1 MAFEKPTLRELVDR
15 AKSDIN
21 ARLPGVDAR
30 LPASV
35 LGVIAHVIAG
45 GVHGLYGYQDYIA
58 RQILPDTA
66 DSEFLDRHASLWG
79 MSRKPAAPAVGNIT
93 IYGTDATE
101 ISVGMQLQRADGK
114 LFAVAE
120 TTRIDG
126 TSATVQV
133 VAVDGG
139 SDSNTDAGVELTL
152 VEAVAGLESKATV
165 AEGGLSGGTDV
176 ETDSELRERVLQRMR
191 TPPRA
196 GTAADYVAWALECDG
211 VTRAWCMPNAP
222 LEGQVTVYIASDQAG
237 IFPNETLLDTVQE
250 YIDGLRPVTAE
261 VFVVSPIKKQIN
273 IVINGLS
280 PDTDTVRGA
289 VKAAISDFLFNVATP
304 GGTIFISQLRAA
316 ISGAAGE
323 VDHVLVSP
331 TENIICST
339 GELAVLGDV
348 TWQ

>member
-35 LGVIAHVIAG
+35 LGVIAHVVAG

-222 LEGQVTVYIASDQAG
+222 LEG
-237 IFPNETLLDTVQE
+237 
-250 YIDGLRPVTAE
+250 R
-261 VFVVSPIKKQIN
+261 
-273 IVINGLS
+273 
-280 PDTDTVRGA
+280 
-289 VKAAISDFLFNVATP
+289 
-304 GGTIFISQLRAA
+304 
-316 ISGAAGE
+316 
-323 VDHVLVSP
+323 
-331 TENIICST
+331 
-339 GELAVLGDV
+339 
-348 TWQ
+348 

>member
-1 MAFEKPTLRELVDR
+1 MAFEKPSLRDLVER

-21 ARLPGVDAR
+21 ARLSGVDAR

-35 LGVIAHVIAG
+35 LGVLAHVVAG
-45 GVHGLYGYQDYIA
+45 GVHGLYGYQDYLA
-58 RQILPDTA
+58 KQILPDTA
-66 DSEFLDRHASLWG
+66 DSEYLDRHASLWG

-93 IYGTDATE
+93 INGTDGTE
-101 ISVGMQLQRADGK
+101 IAVGTQLQRADGK
-114 LFAVAE
+114 LFAIAE

-126 TSATVQV
+126 TSAIVQV

-139 SDSNTDAGVELTL
+139 SDSNTDAGIELTL
-152 VEAVAGLESKATV
+152 VEAVAGLESKVTV
-165 AEGGLSGGTDV
+165 TAGGLSGGTNV
-176 ETDSELRERVLQRMR
+176 ETDNELRERVLHRLR

-196 GTAADYVAWALECDG
+196 GTASDYEAWALECDG
-211 VTRAWCMPNAP
+211 VSRAWCFANAP
-222 LEGQVTVYIASDQAG
+222 LDGQVTVYIASDQAG
-237 IFPNETLLDTVQE
+237 IFPNETLLQTVQE
-250 YIDGLRPVTAE
+250 HIDNLRPVTAE
-261 VFVVSPIKKQIN
+261 VFVVSPIKKQIDV
-273 IVINGLS
+273 VINTLS
-280 PDTDTVRGA
+280 PDTDAVREA
-289 VKAAISDFLFNVATP
+289 VKSALSDFLANASSP

-331 TENIICST
+331 TSNIVCQT